1 MGLLARHDARG
12 VARIW
17 AAQHA
22 KEEERGRVGTHIDA
36 KSYGKFVERAK
47 EAPLFVLP
55 LAKPEGYLTVVLQV
69 QLPRVLFTTLEEYR
83 THTTSSKAHLAIT
96 HYTELAAD
104 KGIVLVRGDVLQKSD
119 VNIFEAKALLKHTY
133 DFYLDPRKYETC
145 SWSLD
150 SGNECPLQTQQV
162 LKERGLDMA
171 RGEWTAS
178 DLQRPS
184 SRCDSCNEREI
195 FSRAESAGTVQVF
208 HVHHSDVTLRKAD
221 GTFPVSARV
230 PAPLWTAVGSTR
242 FTYLRSR
249 GQPRSSPG
257 RSSSFLRSPAGMDA
271 PSGSDFAPYALD
283 LLRGLLQFF
292 LQLRRV
298 FVARSA
304 LRSFRRFLL
313 RTTSVPFASRSLH
326 PLLQAAL
333 LRRTCWPAV

>member
-1 MGLLARHDARG
+1 MTLCFVLSVHPPVSSFWAVPNRHLHGFITAHVSVPVVGASAFPGESFFSPEAKAWAGQSASTQVEKREMAMATWISRTARRRGMRDVGRAMQTLSSPEKLEDVVKMGLLARHDARG

-133 DFYLDPRKYETC
+133 DFYLDPRKYEVFVRKF
-145 SWSLD
+145 
-150 SGNECPLQTQQV
+150 NHNP
-162 LKERGLDMA
+162 
-171 RGEWTAS
+171 AS
-178 DLQRPS
+178 FQ
-184 SRCDSCNEREI
+184 
-195 FSRAESAGTVQVF
+195 F
-208 HVHHSDVTLRKAD
+208 K
-221 GTFPVSARV
+221 
-230 PAPLWTAVGSTR
+230 
-242 FTYLRSR
+242 
-249 GQPRSSPG
+249 
-257 RSSSFLRSPAGMDA
+257 
-271 PSGSDFAPYALD
+271 D
-283 LLRGLLQFF
+283 LLVELGF
-292 LQLRRV
+292 
-298 FVARSA
+298 
-304 LRSFRRFLL
+304 
-313 RTTSVPFASRSLH
+313 
-326 PLLQAAL
+326 
-333 LRRTCWPAV
+333 WK